1 MILMKVWYSFYIVN
15 YIIICY
21 IYLVWGDIYC
31 VVFMQEFDSFESDK
45 VDDRPQK
52 TQLEIYLDE
61 PRIDRNVELDI
72 LSFWKKNQLRFPKLA
87 SMVCDVSSI
96 PISTITS
103 EFAFSAGEQVIDQF
117 SSALKPD
124 VVEALVCTKDWLYGD
139 KGNIIYFYIHLLFSI
154 HKTLLNF

>member
-1 MILMKVWYSFYIVN
+1 ME
-15 YIIICY
+15 
-21 IYLVWGDIYC
+21 
-31 VVFMQEFDSFESDK
+31 EFDSFESDK

-52 TQLEIYLDE
+52 TQLEFYLDE

-124 VVEALVCTKDWLYGD
+124 VVEGQR
-139 KGNIIYFYIHLLFSI
+139 H
-154 HKTLLNF
+154 

>member
-1 MILMKVWYSFYIVN
+1 M
-15 YIIICY
+15 
-21 IYLVWGDIYC
+21 
-31 VVFMQEFDSFESDK
+31 
-45 VDDRPQK
+45 
-52 TQLEIYLDE
+52 DE

-103 EFAFSAGEQVIDQF
+103 EFTFSAGEQVIDQF

-154 HKTLLNF
+154 HKTLLNFLCLNFYFGVELVLLQLDDLTEDIVNLDINRKCEDDPSSTDSFISSNQVS